1 MNDMP
6 AQGQAVP
13 AYFHPEH
20 DAAEWA
26 RLAAS
31 GPAVV
36 VANVADGPGLVREK
50 SWAIALHDVRAAGSQ
65 VVGYVDTGYLGLTG
79 SRTWL
84 GSTLIDDWLEQILL
98 DINTWYRLYG
108 DALTGIFFDQ
118 VAESGDGASIA
129 PVFRRLRDHVRQMDS
144 TAVTVLNAGAAL
156 PEAFAGL
163 ADILVTFEGP
173 CDAYLTSTVDDCF
186 APLTWRPDPSQ
197 TIWHIIHNVP
207 DAARAAEVVAL
218 SRGRGAALVYVT
230 DGAGQNPYSSLP
242 SPHISAATTA
252 LTSASTRWRNKQQT
266 GGHQTSFV
274 SIAEGPTIDPN
285 STLISNPMLVRDDN
299 RIEASADFV
308 VSSSCRRVFL
318 ASRRTNVPRWWTG
331 SSPQIAADWLIENN
345 RLYAYAGDGTDW
357 TWTPTGQVIFEALGS
372 KARWR
377 LQADVIGLGRDA
389 DAAAAFHVSAP
400 GHREYSDVAVGR
412 RATTCTH

>member
-1 MNDMP
+1 MNEMP

-31 GPAVV
+31 VPALV

-50 SWAIALHDVRAAGSQ
+50 SWAIALHDVRSAGSQ

-84 GSTLIDDWLEQILL
+84 GSTLIDDWLEQILH

-118 VAESGDGASIA
+118 VAESWDGASIA
-129 PVFRRLRDHVRQMDS
+129 PVFRRLRDHVRQLDS

-173 CDAYLTSTVDDCF
+173 CDAYLTSTGDGSF
-186 APLTWRPDPSQ
+186 EPLTWNPEPSQ
-197 TIWHIIHNVP
+197 AIWHIVHNVP

-230 DGAGQNPYSSLP
+230 DGGGQNPYSSLP
-242 SPHISAATTA
+242 SPQISAATNA
-252 LTSASTRWRNKQQT
+252 LTPPSTRRRTEVQA
-266 GGHQTSFV
+266 GGHLSFV
-274 SIAEGPTIDPN
+274 STDDGPAIDAN

-308 VSSSCRRVFL
+308 VPSSCRRVFL
-318 ASRRTNVPRWWTG
+318 ASRRSNVPRWWTG

-357 TWTPTGQVIFEALGS
+357 IWRPTGQVIFEALGS
-372 KARWR
+372 KARWC
-377 LQADVIGLGRDA
+377 LEADVIGLGRDA
-389 DAAAAFHVSAP
+389 DADAAFHVSAP
-400 GHREYSDVAVGR
+400 GHREYSEVAVGR

>member
-1 MNDMP
+1 MSEMP

-20 DAAEWA
+20 DAGEWA

-31 GPAVV
+31 GPALV

-79 SRTWL
+79 LRTWL
-84 GSTLIDDWLEQILL
+84 GSTLIDDWLEQILH
-98 DINTWYRLYG
+98 DITTWYHLYG

-118 VAESGDGASIA
+118 VTESGDGASVA
-129 PVFRRLRDHVRQMDS
+129 PVFRRLRDHVRQLDP
-144 TAVTVLNAGAAL
+144 TAVTVLNAGAVL
-156 PEAFAGL
+156 PEAFADL
-163 ADILVTFEGP
+163 ADVLVTFEGP
-173 CDAYLTSTVDDCF
+173 CDAYLTTAGDECF
-186 APLTWRPDPSQ
+186 EPLAWQPEPSQ
-197 TIWHIIHNVP
+197 MIWHIIHHVP
-207 DAARAAEVVAL
+207 DSERASEVIAL
-218 SRGRGAALVYVT
+218 SRRRGAALIYVT
-230 DGAGQNPYSSLP
+230 DGVGQNPYASLP
-242 SPHISAATTA
+242 SPDISAQTVA
-252 LTSASTRWRNKQQT
+252 LTSASIRRRIRVPAV
-266 GGHQTSFV
+266 GHETS
-274 SIAEGPTIDPN
+274 SASNADAPTIDLN
-285 STLISNPMLVRDDN
+285 TTLISNPMLVRDAD

-308 VSSSCRRVFL
+308 ESSSCRRVFL

-372 KARWR
+372 KARWC
-377 LQADVIGLGRDA
+377 LEADVIGLARDA

>member
-31 GPAVV
+31 GPALV

-50 SWAIALHDVRAAGSQ
+50 SWAIVLHDMRAAGSQ

-79 SRTWL
+79 LGTWL
-84 GSTLIDDWLEQILL
+84 GSTLIDDWLGQILH
-98 DINTWYRLYG
+98 DVNTWYRLYG

-129 PVFRRLRDHVRQMDS
+129 PVFRRLRDHVHQLDS

-156 PEAFAGL
+156 PESFADL
-163 ADILVTFEGP
+163 ADVLVTFEGP
-173 CDAYLTSTVDDCF
+173 CDAYLTTTGDDCF
-186 APLTWRPDPSQ
+186 EPLAWSPEPSQ
-197 TIWHIIHNVP
+197 AIWHIVHHVP

-218 SRGRGAALVYVT
+218 SKSRGAALVYVT
-230 DGAGQNPYSSLP
+230 DGGGLNPYSSLP
-242 SPHISAATTA
+242 SPHISAVTA
-252 LTSASTRWRNKQQT
+252 SLTSASTRRRGEQQAES
-266 GGHQTSFV
+266 HQTPFEPD
-274 SIAEGPTIDPN
+274 ADGPTIEPN
-285 STLISNPMLVRDDN
+285 STLISNPMLVRDHD

-318 ASRRTNVPRWWTG
+318 ASRRSGVPQWWTG

-357 TWTPTGQVIFEALGS
+357 TWTPTGHVTFEALGS
-372 KARWR
+372 KARWC
-377 LQADVIGLGRDA
+377 LEADTIGLDRDA